1 MDYLRIAGNEEIL
14 NDWIDYLLRCNLI
27 LVEEQKDGKV
37 AYKKT
42 ELGER
47 LHSVL
52 KNHDYLGPLLSDLG
66 RERRKP
72 KYE

>member
-14 NDWIDYLLRCNLI
+14 NDWVDYLLRCNLI
-27 LVEEQKDGKV
+27 VVEVLDGKTTYV
-37 AYKKT
+37 KT
-42 ELGER
+42 ELGNR

-52 KNHDYLGPLLSDLG
+52 KDHDFLGPLLSDLG

>member
-14 NDWIDYLLRCNLI
+14 NDWVDYLLRCNLI
-27 LVEEQKDGKV
+27 VVEVQDGKTTYV
-37 AYKKT
+37 KT
-42 ELGER
+42 ELGNR

-52 KNHDYLGPLLSDLG
+52 KDHDFLGPLLSDLG

-72 KYE
+72 KYG